1 MLTLSITNTYRVP
14 VPVPYFL
21 NNEILS
27 INRQGRYRYPYVAL
41 LGKIR
46 QILGCR
52 VCACPLLP
60 LFVTPNVP
68 YITLREEKKPADPY
82 TGNKEFSSF
91 D

>member
-14 VPVPYFL
+14 VPYFF

-52 VCACPLLP
+52 VRACPLLP
-60 LFVTPNVP
+60 LFVAPNVP
-68 YITLREEKKPADPY
+68 YITLREKKPADPY